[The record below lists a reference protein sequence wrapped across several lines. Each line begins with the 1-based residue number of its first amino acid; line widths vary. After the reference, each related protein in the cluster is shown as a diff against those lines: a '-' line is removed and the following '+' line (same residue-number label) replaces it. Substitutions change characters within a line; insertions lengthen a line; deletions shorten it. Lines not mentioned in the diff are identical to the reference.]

1 MRRIKS
7 FFGNQTFFGKNY
19 KIFVIISSKSG
30 IWQKMHVPC
39 KNILD
44 GQSLTAPCGR
54 HRHKPAS
61 ARRQRPARSRPPG
74 RQSGQSRCPRPALR
88 RPAGPQRPRGRQSAQ
103 ARDSA
108 KCAPGRRGSA
118 RAGASCSA
126 ACRCSRARAPLPC
139 RPPCGPPAPCNNGP
153 HKRTLWGRAHGRSAR
168 RDSPCCTVGTA
179 CCRCAR
185 RRG

>member
-19 KIFVIISSKSG
+19 KIFTFISSKSD

-44 GQSLTAPCGR
+44 GQSLTVPCGR

-74 RQSGQSRCPRPALR
+74 RQSGQSRRPRPALR
-88 RPAGPQRPRGRQSAQ
+88 RPADGQADVVPAALPDVVVVTGEKVLSPTACGRSSLAGGAKKKQTASLRTRFVCCLLIPLSPLRG
-103 ARDSA
+103 
-108 KCAPGRRGSA
+108 
-118 RAGASCSA
+118 AGAQC
-126 ACRCSRARAPLPC
+126 
-139 RPPCGPPAPCNNGP
+139 PPAPSG
-153 HKRTLWGRAHGRSAR
+153 
-168 RDSPCCTVGTA
+168 
-179 CCRCAR
+179 
-185 RRG
+185 

>member
-19 KIFVIISSKSG
+19 KIFAIISSKSD

-61 ARRQRPARSRPPG
+61 ARRQRPARSRL
-74 RQSGQSRCPRPALR
+74 SGQSRRPRPALR

-118 RAGASCSA
+118 PRERHAVQPVGALEHEHLSPVVHRAGPQYHVITALISEH
-126 ACRCSRARAPLPC
+126 L
-139 RPPCGPPAPCNNGP
+139 GV
-153 HKRTLWGRAHGRSAR
+153 AHMAGQ
-168 RDSPCCTVGTA
+168 PGWIVLVVQ
-179 CCRCAR
+179 
-185 RRG
+185 

>member
-19 KIFVIISSKSG
+19 KIFAIISSKSD

-61 ARRQRPARSRPPG
+61 ARRQRPARSRP
-74 RQSGQSRCPRPALR
+74 S
-88 RPAGPQRPRGRQSAQ
+88 GRQSAR
-103 ARDSA
+103 ARDFA

-139 RPPCGPPAPCNNGP
+139 RPLCGPPAPCNNGP
-153 HKRTLWGRAHGRSAR
+153 HKRTPWGRAHGRSAR

-179 CCRCAR
+179 CCRCAH